1 MKKLLLILTVL
12 ISIPCLGQN
21 LEGSWKGI
29 IEIQGTKLNL
39 VFNFK
44 EAGGNWS
51 ATMDSPDQ
59 GGFGIPMDEV
69 TINQNKVLVK
79 SKALQ
84 LTYEGTITKDCIEGI
99 FQQSFLQ
106 VPLNLK
112 SDTSE
117 ASQRPQEPQPP
128 FPYQIENISFP
139 SLDKSITLSGTLTLP
154 DDLKKHPAVVLI
166 AGSGPANRDEEIFGH
181 KPFAVIADYLTR
193 QGLAVLRYDK
203 RGIGESTGSLREATT
218 LNLAEDV
225 EASIQFLRN
234 HPNIQSN
241 NIGLIGHSEGGIIAP
256 MVASRDQAISFI
268 VLLAAPGM
276 TGKQIL
282 KKQNEES
289 IQRSP
294 ITNDQ
299 KTKALNVAV
308 QYLDYLAQTSS
319 EGTSTEALHNT
330 LDSIISINLAED
342 IFPQVSREEMI
353 KSTNNNWIIYFLN
366 LDPSEYLKKVHCPIL
381 ALNGTKDIQVE
392 ANSNLERIESSVKNK
407 ELLTVKKYL
416 NLNHLFQKAETGAIN
431 EYAQIQ
437 ETFSEDVLRD
447 ILTWISRYIKF

>member
-166 AGSGPANRDEEIFGH
+166 AGSGPSNRDEEIFGH

-392 ANSNLERIESSVKNK
+392 ANSNLKIIESSVKNK

-437 ETFSEDVLRD
+437 ETFSEDVLKD

>member
-203 RGIGESTGSLREATT
+203 RGIGESTGSLRKATT

-437 ETFSEDVLRD
+437 ETFSEDVLKD

>member
-12 ISIPCLGQN
+12 ISTPCLGQN

-44 EAGGNWS
+44 ESGGNWS

-437 ETFSEDVLRD
+437 ETFSEDVLKD

>member
-12 ISIPCLGQN
+12 ISTPCLGQN

-392 ANSNLERIESSVKNK
+392 ANSNLKIIESSVKNK

>member
-112 SDTSE
+112 CDTSE

-437 ETFSEDVLRD
+437 ETFSEDVLKD

>member
-166 AGSGPANRDEEIFGH
+166 AGSGPSNRDEEIFGH

>member
-112 SDTSE
+112 CDTSE

-203 RGIGESTGSLREATT
+203 RGIGESTGSLRKATT

-437 ETFSEDVLRD
+437 ETFSEDVLKD

>member
-12 ISIPCLGQN
+12 ISTPCLGQN

-154 DDLKKHPAVVLI
+154 GDLKKHPAVVLI
-166 AGSGPANRDEEIFGH
+166 AGSGPSNRDEEIFGH

-392 ANSNLERIESSVKNK
+392 ANSNLKIIESSVKNK

>member
-154 DDLKKHPAVVLI
+154 DDLKKHPTVVLI
-166 AGSGPANRDEEIFGH
+166 AGSGPSNRDEEIFGH

-392 ANSNLERIESSVKNK
+392 ANSNLKIIESSVKNK

-437 ETFSEDVLRD
+437 ETFSEDVLKD

>member
-392 ANSNLERIESSVKNK
+392 ANSNLKIIESSVKNK

>member
-392 ANSNLERIESSVKNK
+392 ANSNLKIIESSVKNK

-437 ETFSEDVLRD
+437 ETFSEDVLKD

>member
-44 EAGGNWS
+44 ESDGNWS

-166 AGSGPANRDEEIFGH
+166 AGSGPSNRDEEIFGH

-203 RGIGESTGSLREATT
+203 RGIGESTGSLRKATT

-437 ETFSEDVLRD
+437 ETFSEDVLKD

>member
-12 ISIPCLGQN
+12 ISTPCLGQN

-44 EAGGNWS
+44 ESGGNWS

-112 SDTSE
+112 CDTSE

-437 ETFSEDVLRD
+437 ETFSEDVLKD

>member
-12 ISIPCLGQN
+12 ISTPCLGQN

>member
-12 ISIPCLGQN
+12 ISTPCLGQN

-44 EAGGNWS
+44 ESGGNWS

-112 SDTSE
+112 CDTSE

-203 RGIGESTGSLREATT
+203 RGIGESTGSLRKATT

-437 ETFSEDVLRD
+437 ETFSEDVLKD

>member
-12 ISIPCLGQN
+12 ISIPCLCQN

-29 IEIQGTKLNL
+29 IEIQGTKLHL

-392 ANSNLERIESSVKNK
+392 ANSNLKIIESSVKNK

>member
-381 ALNGTKDIQVE
+381 TLNGTKDIQVE
-392 ANSNLERIESSVKNK
+392 ANSNLKIIESSVKNK

>member
-12 ISIPCLGQN
+12 ISTPCLGQN

-44 EAGGNWS
+44 ESGGNWS

-154 DDLKKHPAVVLI
+154 DDLKKHPTVVLI
-166 AGSGPANRDEEIFGH
+166 AGSGPSNRDEEIFGH

-392 ANSNLERIESSVKNK
+392 ANSNLKIIESSVKNK

>member
-12 ISIPCLGQN
+12 ISTPCLGQN

-44 EAGGNWS
+44 ESGGNWS

-203 RGIGESTGSLREATT
+203 RGIGESTGSLRKATT

-437 ETFSEDVLRD
+437 ETFSEDVLKD

>member
-154 DDLKKHPAVVLI
+154 GDLKKHPAVVLI

-268 VLLAAPGM
+268 VLLAVPGM

-392 ANSNLERIESSVKNK
+392 ANSNLKIIESSVKNK

>member
-29 IEIQGTKLNL
+29 IEIQGTKLHL

-392 ANSNLERIESSVKNK
+392 ANSNLKIIESSVKNK